1 LGDLAPVIPLVIGGL
16 ISAPFAGYLV
26 KIVSHRLLMVMVGS
40 LILLLS
46 ARTLLKMAGLL

>member
-1 LGDLAPVIPLVIGGL
+1 
-16 ISAPFAGYLV
+16 
-26 KIVSHRLLMVMVGS
+26 LMLMVGS